1 MDVTRDIAA
10 TILAG
15 FDKHY
20 SMFRD
25 ISAAAKDRFERSAW
39 AETGEANRARI
50 RLYDERVAEAT
61 AQVARLFDNRV
72 ADDAI
77 WPDVKLVYIGLLHE
91 HMQPECAETFYNSVV
106 CRLLHRRYYQNQ
118 FIFFRPAISTEHL
131 EGEARTYN
139 CWYPKTLGLDGSIRA
154 MLESFDIAC
163 PWQDIERDVAQ
174 IEQVFS
180 EKFASR
186 QTLHPNHQLQALSSL
201 FFRNKAAYIIGREI
215 NGHAVTPFVIPL
227 LKSRSGALFA
237 DALLTDEATISRLF
251 SFSRAY
257 FMVDMEVPS
266 AYVQFLRSLMPVKP
280 KLELYSLLGLQKY
293 GKTLFYRDLHHHL
306 DYSTDNFIVAP
317 GIRGMVMLVFTMPSL
332 HFVFKVIKDRFEQPK
347 ESNRDEVKSKYQLV
361 KNHDRVGRLADTLE
375 YSDVALPIDRIDPEL
390 LKELQD
396 NCQSS
401 IEVDGDE
408 LIVRHVYIERRMI
421 PLNEF
426 INVANDEDK
435 AAAIDGYGQAIR
447 DLASANIFP
456 GDMMLKNFG
465 VTDSGRV
472 VFYDYDEIVYMTEC
486 NFRSEPPTPP
496 WIDDLGSE
504 PWYSVQAGDVFPEQ
518 FRQFFFADDESRE
531 TFYRNHKDLIDPAYW
546 NERKQLALE
555 GRLPDVFPYPVG
567 ERFCNRFGRTTEQSH
582 A

>member
-1 MDVTRDIAA
+1 MDITREIAA

-20 SMFRD
+20 SMFRE
-25 ISAAAKDRFERSAW
+25 ISAAAQGRFERSAW
-39 AETGEANRARI
+39 DEMGEANRSRI

-61 AQVARLFDNRV
+61 SNITRLFQDIV
-72 ADDAI
+72 GDDAV
-77 WPDVKLVYIGLLHE
+77 WPEVKLAYIGLLHE
-91 HMQPECAETFYNSVV
+91 HRQPECAETFYNSVV
-106 CRLLHRRYYQNQ
+106 CRLLHRSYYQNQ

-131 EGEARTYN
+131 QGEQRTYN
-139 CWYPKTLGLDGSIRA
+139 CWYPKTLGLNGALRQL
-154 MLESFDIAC
+154 LESFDLNC
-163 PWQDIERDVAQ
+163 LWHDVNQDIAN
-174 IEQVFS
+174 IEHALA
-180 EKFASR
+180 EKFVGR
-186 QTLHPNHQLQALSSL
+186 QTFHPNHQLQALSTL
-201 FFRNKAAYIIGREI
+201 FFRNKAAYIIGREC
-215 NGHAVTPFVIPL
+215 NGHSVMPFVIPI
-227 LKSRSGALFA
+227 LKNASGKLYA
-237 DALLTDEATISRLF
+237 DAFLTDESTISRLF

-266 AYVQFLRSLMPVKP
+266 AYVQFLRSLMPIKP

-332 HFVFKVIKDRFEQPK
+332 HFVFKVIKDKFEQPK
-347 ESNRDEVKSKYQLV
+347 ESNREEVKSKYQLV

-390 LKELQD
+390 LRELEES
-396 NCQSS
+396 CRST
-401 IEVDGDE
+401 IEIDGDE
-408 LIVRHVYIERRMI
+408 LIIRHVYIERRMI

-426 INVANDEDK
+426 INVANKEDK

-465 VTDSGRV
+465 VTDTGRV

-486 NFRSEPPTPP
+486 NFRHEPPAPP

-518 FRQFFFADDESRE
+518 FKQFFFADPESRE
-531 TFYRNHKDLIDPAYW
+531 IFYIKHQDLVDPGYW
-546 NERKQLALE
+546 NERKQLALD
-555 GRLPDVFPYPVG
+555 GRLPDVFPYPLDD
-567 ERFCNRFGRTTEQSH
+567 RFCNT
-582 A
+582 

>member
-1 MDVTRDIAA
+1 MTPTRDIAA

-20 SMFRD
+20 SMFRE

-39 AETGEANRARI
+39 PETGEANRARI

-61 AQVARLFDNRV
+61 SNITDQFGEWVE
-72 ADDAI
+72 DDAV
-77 WPDVKLVYIGLLHE
+77 WPEVKLAYIGLLHE
-91 HMQPECAETFYNSVV
+91 HRQPECAETFYNSVV
-106 CRLLHRRYYQNQ
+106 CRLLHRSYYQNE

-131 EGEARTYN
+131 KGEQRTYN
-139 CWYPKTLGLDGSIRA
+139 SWYPKSLGLTASLKH
-154 MLESFDIAC
+154 MLQSFELDC
-163 PWQDIERDVAQ
+163 PWQDIDRDVAF
-174 IEQVFS
+174 IERVFE
-180 EKFASR
+180 EKFAAR
-186 QTLHPNHQLQALSSL
+186 QTLHPNHQIQALASL
-201 FFRNKAAYIIGREI
+201 FFRNKAAYIIGRER
-215 NGHAVTPFVIPL
+215 NGHAVTPFVIPI
-227 LKSRSGALFA
+227 LKSADGELVA

-332 HFVFKVIKDRFEQPK
+332 HFVFKIIKDRFEQPK

-375 YSDVALPIDRIDPEL
+375 YSNVALPIERIDPEL
-390 LKELQD
+390 LAQLQEH
-396 NCQSS
+396 CGSS

-408 LIVRHVYIERRMI
+408 LIIKHVYIERRMI

-426 INVANDEDK
+426 MNVANAEDRD
-435 AAAIDGYGQAIR
+435 AAIDGYGQAIR

-486 NFRSEPPTPP
+486 NFRHVPPAPP
-496 WIDDLGSE
+496 WMDELSSE
-504 PWYSVQAGDVFPEQ
+504 PWYSVQSGDVFPEQ
-518 FRQFFFADDESRE
+518 FESFFFADSDSRDA
-531 TFYRNHKDLIDPAYW
+531 FYRNHQDLIDPAYW

-567 ERFCNRFGRTTEQSH
+567 DRFSARFGVGG
-582 A
+582 